1 MRVFN
6 EEGSKGKPQ
15 VVLVLEGTEVLDIVE
30 AMEAGIKAQPR
41 KSKWKSLVLKLGEF
55 AAY

>member
-6 EEGSKGKPQ
+6 EEGSKKAEI
-15 VVLVLEGTEVLDIVE
+15 VLVLEGTDARDIVE
-30 AMEAGIKAQPR
+30 ALEVAIKDRPR
-41 KSKWKSLVLKLGEF
+41 KSKWKTLHKKLDDWA